1 MLTVRRT
8 ASSGVLLEMDG
19 VRILLDGVCREVK
32 PYPVTP
38 QSVKAEL
45 MDNIPDAVVFTHHHP
60 DHYDP
65 AFAAE
70 YEKLTHNKAVDPT
83 FVGSTVQCGIVR
95 ITPVASRHIGKF
107 DCAHA
112 SFVLE
117 GSCCVWFMGDASPNQ
132 WKNRTDLPKPDVII
146 APFAY
151 ATTDAAWK
159 TTCTLGAKVTLLVH
173 LPERDKDVSGLWN
186 AVEQT
191 IGESKNVFIPAMEEF
206 IKIDV

>member
-8 ASSGVLLEMDG
+8 ASSGVLLELDG

-38 QSVKAEL
+38 ERVKAEL
-45 MDNIPDAVVFTHHHP
+45 LANLPDVVAFTHHHP

-65 AFAAE
+65 KFAAE

-83 FVGSTVQCGIVR
+83 FVGSAVQCGKIR

-112 SFVLE
+112 SFVIE
-117 GSCCVWFMGDASPNQ
+117 GSCCVWFMGDAAPSQ
-132 WKNRTDLPKPDVII
+132 WKNRQDLPAPDVVI

-151 ATTDAAWK
+151 ATTEAAWK
-159 TTCTLGAKVTLLVH
+159 ATCALGAKKVILVH
-173 LPERDKDVSGLWN
+173 LPEPEKDVAGLWN

-191 IGESKNVFIPAMEEF
+191 IGESRNVFIPAMEEF
-206 IKIDV
+206 IKIDI